1 MNLDTIILSAI
12 LISLLIGITFL
23 AISSSFGKDSK
34 NYIDPFEEDNI

>member
-34 NYIDPFEEDNI
+34 KYIDTFEEDNI